1 MAIQNE
7 TIETRWNI
15 YRSLWR
21 GRSVL
26 PTAWYR
32 ASASTSQYLD
42 ALSQQLQ
49 MSSVTVEGSV
59 VVWNENR
66 GTDASD
72 QQVDGWLSKIREAF
86 YSEPMVES
94 VFVGIQENEVD
105 IWIVIP
111 NRDINVVR
119 HIAERQ
125 NLIMTAFSHV
135 EHPVFFIDFHVV
147 YRAGRSEEQLI
158 PQRTIRLLRQA

>member
-7 TIETRWNI
+7 TIETRWNLH
-15 YRSLWR
+15 RSLWQR
-21 GRSVL
+21 RIVF
-26 PTAWYR
+26 PTPWYR

-42 ALSQQLQ
+42 ALSQQVE
-49 MSSVTVEGSV
+49 MPSVSVEESV
-59 VVWNENR
+59 VVRNENR
-66 GTDASD
+66 SMDASD
-72 QQVDGWLSKIREAF
+72 QQVDGWLSQIREVF

-94 VFVGIQENEVD
+94 VFVGIQESEVD
-105 IWIVIP
+105 VWIVIP

-147 YRAGRSEEQLI
+147 YRAGRNEEQLI
-158 PQRTIRLLRQA
+158 PQRTIRLPRQA